1 MENQIYLIKIGN
13 DEINLKILYE
23 DNHIIVVEKPVNIP
37 SQGDKTGDIDM
48 LAIVKQYIKEKY
60 NKPGNVYLGL
70 VHRLDR
76 PVGGVMVFAKTSKA
90 AARLSEQVREKVFK
104 KNYLV
109 IVNGKFEK
117 NKGTLQ
123 DYLLKN
129 EKTNMSKVVK
139 EGTKNSK
146 YAELDYE
153 VLKYDK
159 ELNLSVL
166 KIDLHTGR
174 HHQIRVQLS
183 SRQHSIYGD
192 QKYGGRGHGKQIC
205 LWAYK
210 LTIQH
215 PVSKKEMAFMA
226 VPEKEKS
233 WIIEET
239 SFNEKYTGTCE
250 SVFTQ
255 GNGYL
260 GLRNSLEE
268 QYVNTVRG
276 MFITGTFNKAS
287 KDEVTELPNVSD
299 IVNMEIELNGERF
312 SMNENNIKEYS
323 RTLNLY
329 TGETCRNVLWK
340 GKNGDIVH
348 LSFHRFVSY
357 ENVHVIGG
365 LELNEA
371 TVEVSVD
378 GEPVRLTP
386 IEYKI
391 LLLLMKSPGRVFSA
405 EEIYERV
412 WNEKAINTDTIMVHI
427 RNIREKIESC
437 PKEPKY
443 LKVVWGVGYKI
454 EKQA

>member
-13 DEINLKILYE
+13 AEINLKILYE

-109 IVNGKFEK
+109 NGKFEK

-166 KIDLHTGR
+166 KVDLHTGR

-215 PVSKKEMAFMA
+215 PVSKKEMAFRA

-233 WIIEET
+233 WKI
-239 SFNEKYTGTCE
+239 
-250 SVFTQ
+250 
-255 GNGYL
+255 
-260 GLRNSLEE
+260 LE
-268 QYVNTVRG
+268 
-276 MFITGTFNKAS
+276 
-287 KDEVTELPNVSD
+287 D
-299 IVNMEIELNGERF
+299 IVIE
-312 SMNENNIKEYS
+312 
-323 RTLNLY
+323 
-329 TGETCRNVLWK
+329 
-340 GKNGDIVH
+340 
-348 LSFHRFVSY
+348 
-357 ENVHVIGG
+357 
-365 LELNEA
+365 
-371 TVEVSVD
+371 
-378 GEPVRLTP
+378 
-386 IEYKI
+386 
-391 LLLLMKSPGRVFSA
+391 
-405 EEIYERV
+405 
-412 WNEKAINTDTIMVHI
+412 
-427 RNIREKIESC
+427 
-437 PKEPKY
+437 
-443 LKVVWGVGYKI
+443 
-454 EKQA
+454 